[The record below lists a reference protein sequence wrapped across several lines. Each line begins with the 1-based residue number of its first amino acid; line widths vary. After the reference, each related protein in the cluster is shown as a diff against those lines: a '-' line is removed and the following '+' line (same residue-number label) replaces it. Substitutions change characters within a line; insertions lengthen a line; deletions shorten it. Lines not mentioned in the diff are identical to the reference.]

1 MNTIITKRIF
11 SLLFYLLIIMK
22 VFAQE
27 SGSIKGKIIEQ
38 GTKQP
43 VQGATIVIKNTQI
56 TVISDSL
63 GMFMIP
69 NVPAGT
75 YSIDISS
82 IGFQLKTIND
92 INVFK
97 DKSFYLETELL
108 EDAIKLG
115 EVVVRVFKGENNP
128 KIPVSSYSLSR
139 EEIYR
144 SPGAQGDIFRAIGVL
159 PGVVSS
165 GGQYSAIAVRG
176 QGTSDNVYMADDIP
190 VFQVTHL
197 EIEGFNAGFNDPNGG
212 RFSIFAPRVIDNAF
226 FQAGGFAA
234 QYGRKSS
241 SYLELGIKEGNRET
255 PFVSGQFD
263 LLGATLIYDG
273 PSGFDKKTSLFAT
286 GRYQNFSLLQQL
298 IGYTSQ
304 GTPSYGDYLI
314 KTSTEINSKNKLT
327 FIAMYNPELYE
338 RTIDD
343 FSKSGS
349 LNDNNNSNFI
359 GKSRTSKSVIGLN
372 LRSLLGKSAYWKN
385 II

>member
-115 EVVVRVFKGENNP
+115 EVVVRVFK
-128 KIPVSSYSLSR
+128 
-139 EEIYR
+139 
-144 SPGAQGDIFRAIGVL
+144 
-159 PGVVSS
+159 
-165 GGQYSAIAVRG
+165 
-176 QGTSDNVYMADDIP
+176 
-190 VFQVTHL
+190 
-197 EIEGFNAGFNDPNGG
+197 
-212 RFSIFAPRVIDNAF
+212 
-226 FQAGGFAA
+226 
-234 QYGRKSS
+234 
-241 SYLELGIKEGNRET
+241 
-255 PFVSGQFD
+255 
-263 LLGATLIYDG
+263 
-273 PSGFDKKTSLFAT
+273 
-286 GRYQNFSLLQQL
+286 
-298 IGYTSQ
+298 
-304 GTPSYGDYLI
+304 
-314 KTSTEINSKNKLT
+314 
-327 FIAMYNPELYE
+327 
-338 RTIDD
+338 
-343 FSKSGS
+343 
-349 LNDNNNSNFI
+349 
-359 GKSRTSKSVIGLN
+359 
-372 LRSLLGKSAYWKN
+372 
-385 II
+385 